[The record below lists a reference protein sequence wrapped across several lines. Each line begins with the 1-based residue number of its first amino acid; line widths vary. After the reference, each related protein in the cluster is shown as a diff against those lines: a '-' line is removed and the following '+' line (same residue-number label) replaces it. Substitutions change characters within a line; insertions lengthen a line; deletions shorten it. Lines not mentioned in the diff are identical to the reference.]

1 MVVEKRPY
9 LQGILKVALIISGVS
24 YRTNPSLSDLGL
36 GYGEG
41 ANEGGQVVESG
52 NITGDCW
59 ILVTV
64 IGLVGLIMGV
74 MVALL
79 YSSFIPRK

>member
-1 MVVEKRPY
+1 MGRSNDKG
-9 LQGILKVALIISGVS
+9 QG
-24 YRTNPSLSDLGL
+24 
-36 GYGEG
+36 
-41 ANEGGQVVESG
+41 VESG

-74 MVALL
+74 VVALL
-79 YSSFIPRK
+79 YSTFLPKD